1 MERFNSLCLFLSTE
15 LKMSVKSQRGVIP
28 ACFAYRYCISLQT
41 ISFLLQVDSNSLR
54 CKCPH
59 CLFIFGIFS
68 LIVFPPKFFKIYIY
82 IKGPFS
88 CSFLF
93 LQAKVMAEV
102 RDREHSRQ
110 LKSLLDQNFLVSFWS
125 SEAHNSE

>member
-28 ACFAYRYCISLQT
+28 ACFAYRYCISLHT
-41 ISFLLQVDSNSLR
+41 ISLLLQVDSNSLR

-59 CLFIFGIFS
+59 CLFISSIFS
-68 LIVFPPKFFKIYIY
+68 LNCFSTKIFKKYTYKRTVFLL
-82 IKGPFS
+82 FS
-88 CSFLF
+88 F

-125 SEAHNSE
+125 YEAHTSE

>member
-1 MERFNSLCLFLSTE
+1 MERSRHALPT
-15 LKMSVKSQRGVIP
+15 G
-28 ACFAYRYCISLQT
+28 
-41 ISFLLQVDSNSLR
+41 
-54 CKCPH
+54 
-59 CLFIFGIFS
+59 
-68 LIVFPPKFFKIYIY
+68 IVFHCKLLACCYKWTLIPLGANFLTVCSFSVFFLELFFHQNFLKYIY

>member
-41 ISFLLQVDSNSLR
+41 ISLLLQVDSNSLR

-68 LIVFPPKFFKIYIY
+68 LIVFSPKCLKNIH

>member
-1 MERFNSLCLFLSTE
+1 MSSLFVHFRYFFFNCFSTKIFL
-15 LKMSVKSQRGVIP
+15 K
-28 ACFAYRYCISLQT
+28 
-41 ISFLLQVDSNSLR
+41 
-54 CKCPH
+54 
-59 CLFIFGIFS
+59 
-68 LIVFPPKFFKIYIY
+68 YIY

-88 CSFLF
+88 CSFLL